1 MWVITLLLDDWR
13 ISLVVR
19 LNTIRPTH
27 PSRLF
32 HSQRRR
38 LASPAALMLPMV
50 ADQSRSKR
58 PSPPLLRIRNS
69 QTGGEAEYWPM
80 IPALRGEC
88 ELELHIYRK
97 KGRSCVHKY
106 VMLYAWSNILSLPSK
121 SIHIGKH
128 YVCIWM
134 CAVTMRVSM
143 RDVMHSAIRW
153 KEAYTHL
160 QSI

>member
-88 ELELHIYRK
+88 ELGLHIYRK
-97 KGRSCVHKY
+97 KVEVASTNTSCCMHEAIFSVCP
-106 VMLYAWSNILSLPSK
+106 VNLYILENIMSASECVRWRYEWAWETS
-121 SIHIGKH
+121 
-128 YVCIWM
+128 C
-134 CAVTMRVSM
+134 T
-143 RDVMHSAIRW
+143 
-153 KEAYTHL
+153 L
-160 QSI
+160 QSGG